1 MTFILKSLTTLDGVA
16 KALDP
21 EYNLLVCAQPFVKS
35 LTVSQRRGRI
45 VGELAK
51 QTRDFIKYKLQQPS
65 KAEVLIQS
73 LQKRIEDGELQLRV
87 RTLES
92 DRLLKRINL
101 ALKSLIYA
109 TISGF
114 SVLSAS
120 VLLNGGYLGGAIAA
134 FSVSVFGLFILL
146 RSLFKLSVRERLD
159 RMTEK

>member
-1 MTFILKSLTTLDGVA
+1 MIDEGGEREQNHYRPDGNLLPGRSTSAVSLLAGRSEALRCRRGALPGLDALDRLTTGR
-16 KALDP
+16 
-21 EYNLLVCAQPFVKS
+21 
-35 LTVSQRRGRI
+35 LTRRPQCR
-45 VGELAK
+45 
-51 QTRDFIKYKLQQPS
+51 P
-65 KAEVLIQS
+65 QS
-73 LQKRIEDGELQLRV
+73 LQKRIEDGELQFRV

-109 TISGF
+109 TVSGF
-114 SVLSAS
+114 SFLSAS

-134 FSVSVFGLFILL
+134 FSVSVFGLLILL